1 MERLK
6 FFGVESL
13 CTIRQR
19 SPTCR
24 RRIKFPEPSMHRV
37 SFLTHPQ
44 FVEPGFHQLIDFTE
58 LRERKAEIS
67 WDSGFRRTGTNLFFW
82 LASSHNK
89 LEF

>member
-6 FFGVESL
+6 FLGGESL

-24 RRIKFPEPSMHRV
+24 HRILCPEPSMHRV

-44 FVEPGFHQLIDFTE
+44 FIEPGFHQIIDFTD

-82 LASSHNK
+82 LVNARYI
-89 LEF
+89 LEI